1 MSTDFS
7 VIFLCFTPFCVL
19 LLAAIFG
26 SFNLFSV
33 DIRVL
38 MLCFYVGDDKD
49 NVCWCKRY
57 NETTKNQFWP
67 NTYIHTHTNNKAKSL
82 KTTEEICM
90 NGLWY
95 NAKEWRFSENSY
107 FKNYSRCWQQVT
119 AVMAAAKAKTAKTS
133 GSWRR
138 TKKKWKENGQIYSGQ
153 TRFKG
158 LFTQCYKLFLW
169 FEARTKNVKWEIEM
183 HGIQIMCDVD
193 QRTKRTEQEWV
204 DFLSNHSK
212 VTEQRSS
219 T

>member
-26 SFNLFSV
+26 LFNLFSV

-67 NTYIHTHTNNKAKSL
+67 NTYINTYTKNKAQSL
-82 KTTEEICM
+82 KTTEEISM

-95 NAKEWRFSENSY
+95 NAKEWQFSENSY

-119 AVMAAAKAKTAKTS
+119 AVMAAAKATIAKTS
-133 GSWRR
+133 GIWRR
-138 TKKKWKENGQIYSGQ
+138 TKKKMERKWTNW
-153 TRFKG
+153 
-158 LFTQCYKLFLW
+158 LW
-169 FEARTKNVKWEIEM
+169 ANK
-183 HGIQIMCDVD
+183 IQGSFHTM
-193 QRTKRTEQEWV
+193 
-204 DFLSNHSK
+204 L
-212 VTEQRSS
+212 
-219 T
+219 